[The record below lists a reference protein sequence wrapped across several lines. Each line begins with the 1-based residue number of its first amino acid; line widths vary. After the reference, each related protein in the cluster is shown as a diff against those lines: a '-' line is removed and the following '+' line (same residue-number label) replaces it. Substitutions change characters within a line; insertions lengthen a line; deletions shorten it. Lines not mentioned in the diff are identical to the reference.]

1 MVTGVKAG
9 MTLTSLCLALVLT
22 AAAQVQARP
31 DLSGTWV
38 FDQQKTMQP
47 GPDGKI
53 VLAAML
59 GERVVVQQTDASIT
73 LRITFQGDVVVAV
86 YDLTGAESKNVSP
99 GDITV
104 ISRTAWKDGRLVI
117 ESTSDSVEAGKPVT
131 VKTTRV
137 LWIDKAGDLI
147 VERSGLPASVVTP
160 SRSVYTR
167 SQLQTPKSKLQTSNF
182 KPQSCPESS
191 GLEFEV

>member
-1 MVTGVKAG
+1 MLV
-9 MTLTSLCLALVLT
+9 LALTCALT
-22 AAAQVQARP
+22 AAVPVQARP

-38 FDQQKTMQP
+38 FDQEKTMQP
-47 GPDGKI
+47 GADGRI

-59 GERVVVQQTDASIT
+59 GERVVIQQTDTSIT

-104 ISRTAWKDGRLVI
+104 LSRAVWKDGRLVI
-117 ESTSDSVEAGKPVT
+117 DSTSESLEGGKPVT
-131 VKTTRV
+131 IKTKRTM
-137 LWIDKAGDLI
+137 WIDKAGDLI
-147 VERSGLPASVVTP
+147 VERTGSPASVVTP

-167 SQLQTPKSKLQTSNF
+167 AR
-182 KPQSCPESS
+182 
-191 GLEFEV
+191 

>member
-1 MVTGVKAG
+1 
-9 MTLTSLCLALVLT
+9 MTLLHLALIVTLT
-22 AAAQVQARP
+22 AAAPLQAPP

-59 GERVVVQQTDASIT
+59 GERVVVQQTGTAIT

-99 GDITV
+99 GDISV
-104 ISRTAWKDGRLVI
+104 LSRASWKEGRLVI
-117 ESTSDSVEAGKPVT
+117 DSTSESVQAGEPVR

-137 LWIDKAGDLI
+137 LFIDKAGDLI
-147 VERSGLPASVVTP
+147 VERSGSPANVVTP

-167 SQLQTPKSKLQTSNF
+167 ARSFQRPTQL
-182 KPQSCPESS
+182 
-191 GLEFEV
+191 

>member
-1 MVTGVKAG
+1 
-9 MTLTSLCLALVLT
+9 MTLITLALTCVLATT
-22 AAAQVQARP
+22 ASAQARP

-47 GPDGKI
+47 GPDGKV

-59 GERVVVQQTDASIT
+59 GERVVVQQTDTAIT
-73 LRITFQGDVVVAV
+73 LRITFQGDIVVAV

-104 ISRTAWKDGRLVI
+104 LSRASWKGDRLVVD
-117 ESTSDSVEAGKPVT
+117 STSESLHEGKPIT
-131 VKTTRV
+131 VQTSRV
-137 LWIDKAGDLI
+137 MWIDKAGDLI
-147 VERSGLPASVVTP
+147 VERTGTPASAVTP

-167 SQLQTPKSKLQTSNF
+167 TTRK
-182 KPQSCPESS
+182 
-191 GLEFEV
+191 

>member
-1 MVTGVKAG
+1 
-9 MTLTSLCLALVLT
+9 MTLTSLCLALAL
-22 AAAQVQARP
+22 AAAPFLQARP

-73 LRITFQGDVVVAV
+73 LRITFQGDIVVAV

-104 ISRTAWKDGRLVI
+104 ISRAAWKDGRLVI
-117 ESTSDSVEAGKPVT
+117 DSTSESAEGGKPIT

-137 LWIDKAGDLI
+137 MWIDKAGDLI
-147 VERSGLPASVVTP
+147 VERSGSPATVVTP

-167 SQLQTPKSKLQTSNF
+167 GKLPVSSFQLPT
-182 KPQSCPESS
+182 QSW
-191 GLEFEV
+191 

>member
-1 MVTGVKAG
+1 
-9 MTLTSLCLALVLT
+9 MTLTSLCLVLALT
-22 AAAQVQARP
+22 AAAPVQARP

-59 GERVVVQQTDASIT
+59 GERVVVQQTDAAIT

-104 ISRTAWKDGRLVI
+104 ISRAAWKDGRLVI
-117 ESTSDSVEAGKPVT
+117 DSTSESVEAGKPVT

-137 LWIDKAGDLI
+137 MWIDKAGDLI
-147 VERSGLPASVVTP
+147 VERSGSPASAVTT
-160 SRSVYTR
+160 SRSVYVR
-167 SQLQTPKSKLQTSNF
+167 P
-182 KPQSCPESS
+182 PH
-191 GLEFEV
+191 

>member
-1 MVTGVKAG
+1 
-9 MTLTSLCLALVLT
+9 MTLTSLCLALALT
-22 AAAQVQARP
+22 AAAPLQARP

-73 LRITFQGDVVVAV
+73 LRISFQGDIVVAV

-104 ISRTAWKDGRLVI
+104 ISRAAWKDGRLVI
-117 ESTSDSVEAGKPVT
+117 DSTSDSV
-131 VKTTRV
+131 
-137 LWIDKAGDLI
+137 D
-147 VERSGLPASVVTP
+147 
-160 SRSVYTR
+160 
-167 SQLQTPKSKLQTSNF
+167 
-182 KPQSCPESS
+182 
-191 GLEFEV
+191 

>member
-1 MVTGVKAG
+1 
-9 MTLTSLCLALVLT
+9 MTLTALSLILALT
-22 AAAQVQARP
+22 FAAPTQARP

-47 GPDGKI
+47 GADGKI

-59 GERVVVQQTDASIT
+59 GERVVIQQDDRSIT
-73 LRITFQGDVVVAV
+73 LRITFQGDIVVAV

-104 ISRTAWKDGRLVI
+104 LSRAAWKDGRLVI
-117 ESTSDSVEAGKPVT
+117 ESTSESVEAGKPIT

-137 LWIDKAGDLI
+137 LSIDKAGDLI
-147 VERSGLPASVVTP
+147 VERTGTPASVVTP

-167 SQLQTPKSKLQTSNF
+167 SPRNYLPL
-182 KPQSCPESS
+182 
-191 GLEFEV
+191 

>member
-1 MVTGVKAG
+1 
-9 MTLTSLCLALVLT
+9 MTLAALSLIVAFTLAV
-22 AAAQVQARP
+22 QVQATP
-31 DLSGTWV
+31 DLSGTWL
-38 FDQQKTMQP
+38 FDQEKTMQP
-47 GPDGKI
+47 GADGKI

-59 GERVVVQQTDASIT
+59 GERVVIQQTDTSIT

-104 ISRTAWKDGRLVI
+104 LSRAASKDGRLVI
-117 ESTSDSVEAGKPVT
+117 DSTSESIEGGTPLT
-131 VKTTRV
+131 IKTTRT

-147 VERSGLPASVVTP
+147 VERTGSPASVVTP

-167 SQLQTPKSKLQTSNF
+167 TPRI
-182 KPQSCPESS
+182 
-191 GLEFEV
+191 

>member
-1 MVTGVKAG
+1 
-9 MTLTSLCLALVLT
+9 
-22 AAAQVQARP
+22 
-31 DLSGTWV
+31 
-38 FDQQKTMQP
+38 MQP

-59 GERVVVQQTDASIT
+59 GERVVVQQTDESIT
-73 LRITFQGDVVVAV
+73 LRISFQGDIVVAV

-104 ISRTAWKDGRLVI
+104 ISRAAWKDGRLVI
-117 ESTSDSVEAGKPVT
+117 DSTSESVDAGKPVT

-137 LWIDKAGDLI
+137 MWIDKAGDLI
-147 VERSGLPASVVTP
+147 VERSGSPSNVVTS

-167 SQLQTPKSKLQTSNF
+167 RQLQTPNLKLQS
-182 KPQSCPESS
+182 
-191 GLEFEV
+191 

>member
-1 MVTGVKAG
+1 
-9 MTLTSLCLALVLT
+9 MTLTSLCLALALT
-22 AAAQVQARP
+22 AAAPVQARP

-104 ISRTAWKDGRLVI
+104 LSRAAWKDGRLVI
-117 ESTSDSVEAGKPVT
+117 DSTSESVEAGKPLT

-137 LWIDKAGDLI
+137 MWIDKAGDLI
-147 VERSGLPASVVTP
+147 VERTGSPASAVTP
-160 SRSVYTR
+160 SRSLYTR
-167 SQLQTPKSKLQTSNF
+167 R
-182 KPQSCPESS
+182 
-191 GLEFEV
+191 